1 MMKMEL
7 YFTVMAGMVLAFF
20 LMVSEVVALRKVG
33 AKFHLRVKNLLGTG
47 RRGRAWAEMSLV
59 ALFFLVQPFIV
70 AYLVVGVLEGFHHHF
85 TDHLLKEFRQ
95 SLKEIFA

>member
-1 MMKMEL
+1 MDIEL

-20 LMVSEVVALRKVG
+20 LMVSEVVALRKAG
-33 AKFHLRVKNLLGTG
+33 AKFHLRVKRLQESG
-47 RRGRAWAEMSLV
+47 RRARAYAEMSLV

-85 TDHLLKEFRQ
+85 TDRLIREFRQ
-95 SLKEIFA
+95 SLREIVA